1 MSALSGRTIG
11 TRTRRPRLMVVLP
24 LLIASGP
31 ALLPAQTPD
40 PIPSFN
46 SINLD
51 STHSDSAKVAFR
63 RADSPADTIGC
74 HAVGCSASTNLPPL
88 RYSRGWPGRARIS
101 D

>member
-63 RADSPADTIGC
+63 RADSSAGTMGC
-74 HAVGCSASTNLPPL
+74 HGAGCRAGPPNPT
-88 RYSRGWPGRARIS
+88 RDRR
-101 D
+101 